1 MDATRYLTRGF
12 RARLPVRY
20 LLDSCEE
27 LYGDTGW
34 STRRAQDELVEVL
47 QGQKDLDSYCRSFL
61 RLVLREIDLC
71 PSGREEISEDLVT
84 LAAHACSL
92 SVAAGDGTIAEV
104 AEAAFE
110 FEVGGVKHDAYVYI
124 SSAMS
129 DVHLRV
135 WDAGLFLFECILS
148 KQLDIS
154 SKRVVEIGA
163 GAGLNLV
170 ALHLAGAQSTILT
183 DRNEI
188 AVDNLDRVIERNSAS
203 NYARARV
210 LDLEE
215 EDDARR
221 ASDLQDADVLIGAD
235 ITYDPALVKSV
246 VRCYSLF
253 LSADKSKSR
262 YGYLAFTVR
271 SSEMVDLLY
280 SELQARGL
288 KYSDITRAVEERRVR
303 FLEYCRTSRTGKPSE
318 IILIRIDPS

>member
-1 MDATRYLTRGF
+1 MDATRYLIRGF
-12 RARLPVRY
+12 RARLPIRY

-34 STRRAQDELVEVL
+34 STRRAQDALVEVL
-47 QGQKDLDSYCRSFL
+47 QGRKDLDSYCRSFL
-61 RLVLREIDLC
+61 RVILTEIDLC
-71 PSGREEISEDLVT
+71 PSGRAELSEELVA
-84 LAAHACSL
+84 LAAQACSL
-92 SVAAGDGTIAEV
+92 SGTASDGTNAEV
-104 AEAAFE
+104 AEAAYE
-110 FEVGGVKHDAYVYI
+110 FELDGVEHDAYVFV

-170 ALHLAGAQSTILT
+170 ALHFAGARSTMLT
-183 DRNEI
+183 DRNATAI
-188 AVDNLDRVIERNSAS
+188 DNLGRVIERNSAS
-203 NYARARV
+203 SYACAKV
-210 LDLEE
+210 LDLE

-221 ASDLQDADVLIGAD
+221 ASDFQDADVLIGAD

-246 VRCYSLF
+246 VRCYGLF
-253 LSADKSKSR
+253 LSADESKNR

-280 SELQARGL
+280 SELRARGL
-288 KYSDITRAVEERRVR
+288 KYADITRAVEERRIPY
-303 FLEYCRTSRTGKPSE
+303 LEYCRTSRTKASSE
-318 IILIRIDPS
+318 IKLIRIDAS